1 MLTRKD
7 FIRRAATSSILLIP
21 GMSFASTV
29 VQNQPAPIDRGLVK
43 DFVSKGHTDLEGTK
57 QMLAEMP
64 TILNA
69 TWDWGNGD
77 FETALGGA
85 SHMGRPDIAQY
96 LIDKGARL
104 DIFTAAM
111 MGKLDLVKLIVATYP
126 ASLTSAGPH
135 GITLMKHAVMGGEA
149 AVEVVEYLKSQGI
162 AK

>member
-7 FIRRAATSSILLIP
+7 FIKRAATSSMFLIP
-21 GMSFASTV
+21 GMLLANKVT
-29 VQNQPAPIDRGLVK
+29 QDQPGPIDSALVK
-43 DFVSKGHTDLEGTK
+43 DFVSKGHTDLDGTK
-57 QMLAEMP
+57 QMLAEIP

-77 FETALGGA
+77 YETALGGA

>member
-1 MLTRKD
+1 MLTRKN
-7 FIRRAATSSILLIP
+7 FIKRAVASSALLIP
-21 GMSFASTV
+21 GISAIGGTA
-29 VQNQPAPIDRGLVK
+29 QNRPTPIDSALVK

-57 QMLAEMP
+57 QMLAEIP

-77 FETALGGA
+77 YETALGGA

-111 MGKLDLVKLIVATYP
+111 MGKLDLVKVIVATYP

-135 GITLMKHAVMGGEA
+135 GITLMKHAEMGGEA
-149 AVEVVEYLKSQGI
+149 ALKVVEYLKSQGI